1 MALPFELVIEQAP
14 VSNQARRRERRD
26 RWIRSV
32 ESAARDI
39 WGLEAPVTEPVMVT
53 ITYIFDDTPLDVDN
67 VSKPILDALEGV
79 VFEDDAQVFDL
90 LCRKRHVMRILSIG
104 IPSGKLVDIAINPR
118 EAVHIQ
124 VDALESPG
132 VAL

>member
-1 MALPFELVIEQAP
+1 M
-14 VSNQARRRERRD
+14 
-26 RWIRSV
+26 
-32 ESAARDI
+32 
-39 WGLEAPVTEPVMVT
+39 TEPVMVT

>member
-1 MALPFELVIEQAP
+1 MPLSFELVMEQAP

-32 ESAARDI
+32 EGAARDI
-39 WGLEAPVTEPVMVT
+39 WGSETPFTGPVMIT

-67 VSKPILDALEGV
+67 ISKPILDALEGV
-79 VFEDDAQVFDL
+79 VFENDAQVFDL
-90 LCRKRHVMRILSIG
+90 LCRKRHVRRILDIG
-104 IPSGKLVDIAINPR
+104 SPPDELLDIIINPR

-124 VDALESPG
+124 VEALE
-132 VAL
+132 